1 MPDRHTEVR
10 VATEA
15 DIPAFNAVPHYV
27 FASSPEDVNTYAA
40 MPAPIP
46 AECRLGVFVDGKV
59 TTTYVVDPLAGA
71 AERPAH
77 LDP

>member
-27 FASSPEDVNTYAA
+27 FASSPEDVNT
-40 MPAPIP
+40 
-46 AECRLGVFVDGKV
+46 
-59 TTTYVVDPLAGA
+59 
-71 AERPAH
+71 
-77 LDP
+77 